1 MYEVLSQLCFL
12 KPMLTFPMQTF
23 YQPLFSI
30 FSSTLFPSIIL
41 FPSKS
46 FPHQKAQ
53 SKGFSPIFE
62 GKKVQKPKPKAKS
75 KSPSSSF
82 RGLSEQQAGWSYGEG
97 CDIVTGETWIPASLI
112 TIYEMQL
119 FCLSLFHGQGL

>member
-62 GKKVQKPKPKAKS
+62 GKKAPPKQKSPKAKAQS
-75 KSPSSSF
+75 KKQKPLFLLQGSF
-82 RGLSEQQAGWSYGEG
+82 RA
-97 CDIVTGETWIPASLI
+97 ASRVELR
-112 TIYEMQL
+112 
-119 FCLSLFHGQGL
+119 GGV